1 MTEET
6 NQEAAPTGNTSEEL
20 TALLSKIQN
29 LEGRVQSMDTKNKQ
43 LLDEKK
49 KFEQLERTL
58 QSMPDGTD
66 VQKLLEF
73 KQKAEQAELEA
84 KGKYSEALQARDT
97 QFREASATKD
107 DKIKH
112 LESKIKEL
120 ELITP
125 TVSALADIVHDP
137 EMVLKT
143 KISPDQIKRREDGTV
158 VVVDGY
164 EETPVAQ
171 WAETLPDWMK
181 KTDQARGSGAP
192 VGRKSTN
199 TLPIGMEKNPFE
211 NGGNLTEQTRLWQVD
226 RALYERLRDQAK
238 K

>member
-6 NQEAAPTGNTSEEL
+6 NQEAAPTGNNNDEL
-20 TALLSKIQN
+20 TAQIKA
-29 LEGRVQSMDTKNKQ
+29 LENRVQSMDTKNKE

-49 KFEQLERTL
+49 KFQKLEQTL
-58 QSMPDGTD
+58 SAMPDGTD

-84 KGKYSEALQARDT
+84 KGKYSEALQARDL

-107 DKIKH
+107 EQIKK
-112 LESKIKEL
+112 LEQKVKEL

-125 TVSALADIVHDP
+125 AVSALAEIVHDP
-137 EMVLKT
+137 DMILKT
-143 KISPDQIKRREDGTV
+143 KLSPEQIKRREDGTV

-164 EETPVAQ
+164 EETPVAK
-171 WAETLPDWMK
+171 WAESLPDWLK
-181 KTDQARGSGAP
+181 KSDPARGSGAP
-192 VGRKSTN
+192 VGRKTSGN
-199 TLPIGMEKNPFE
+199 LPVGMEKNPFE
-211 NGGNLTEQTRLWQVD
+211 NGGNLTEQTRLYQVD
-226 RALYERLRDQAK
+226 RDLYYRLRDQAK

>member
-1 MTEET
+1 MSEEI
-6 NQEAAPTGNTSEEL
+6 NQEAAPTGNNNEEL
-20 TALLSKIQN
+20 LSQIKALES
-29 LEGRVQSMDTKNKQ
+29 RVQSMDAKNKE

-49 KFEQLERTL
+49 KFQKLEQTL
-58 QSMPDGTD
+58 STMPDGTD

-84 KGKYSEALQARDT
+84 KGKYSEALQARDQ

-107 DKIKH
+107 EQIKK
-112 LESKIKEL
+112 LEQKVKEL

-137 EMVLKT
+137 DMVLKT
-143 KISPDQIKRREDGTV
+143 KLSPEQIKRREDGTV

-164 EETPVAQ
+164 EETPVAK
-171 WAETLPDWMK
+171 WAESLPDWLK
-181 KTDQARGSGAP
+181 KSEPARGSGAP
-192 VGRKSTN
+192 IGRKTSGN
-199 TLPIGMEKNPFE
+199 LPIGMDKNPFE
-211 NGGNLTEQTRLWQVD
+211 NGGNLTEQTRLYQVD
-226 RALYERLRDQAK
+226 RDLYYRLRDQSK